1 MKTTNLIK
9 SIMTGLLLSGSTL
22 LSVAQTT
29 TPVCPLGNEPGCGRT
44 LTPEQRAAQS
54 AARQLVMAGLYARQA
69 AGVLTLEE
77 EAMLAQMGQRGGQ
90 CLTGAPRV
98 GSGTAAATG
107 ARQGQGLRDGTGP
120 RTTDCL
126 QTAPLAPSKAQQ
138 RGRR

>member
-1 MKTTNLIK
+1 MGRALIK

-22 LSVAQTT
+22 LSLAQT
-29 TPVCPLGNEPGCGRT
+29 TPVCPLGNEPGCGWT

-120 RTTDCL
+120 RTADCL